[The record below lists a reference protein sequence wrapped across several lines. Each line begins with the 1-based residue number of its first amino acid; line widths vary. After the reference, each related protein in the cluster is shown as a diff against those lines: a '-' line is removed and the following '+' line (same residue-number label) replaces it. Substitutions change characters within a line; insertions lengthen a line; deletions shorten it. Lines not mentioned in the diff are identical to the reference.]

1 VRLGPNHQES
11 RTVEP
16 ISAMEAG
23 ANSEKVSATFKDL
36 SILEGEFLKVEVES
50 SEYVYISM
58 TPFSMLE
65 FL

>member
-1 VRLGPNHQES
+1 
-11 RTVEP
+11 
-16 ISAMEAG
+16 MEAG

-50 SEYVYISM
+50 SEYFYISM
-58 TPFSMLE
+58 IPFSMLK